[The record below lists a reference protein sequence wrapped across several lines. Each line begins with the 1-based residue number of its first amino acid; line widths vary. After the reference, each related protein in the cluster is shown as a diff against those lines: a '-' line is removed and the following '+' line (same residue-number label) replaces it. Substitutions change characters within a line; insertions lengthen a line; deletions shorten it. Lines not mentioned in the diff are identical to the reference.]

1 MTISEHSQLTLFEA
15 EALETSRSSAEA
27 FPVRT
32 CRSLESELASRVR
45 DLVFGRSSPGSFA
58 KYDPSSSSWKTSE
71 ACFLPEW
78 DEYSE
83 TWPRSGT
90 IAGGIAFQL
99 QPLVPPISAN
109 GSGSSDTNDRWPTP
123 QASDNRQRGT
133 QKATARRLEMG
144 KQIGLEAAVKFFPT
158 VTRHTAKE
166 NGYPAEYTRRTVNLG
181 AIFVDREQNTGTL
194 NPDWVEWMMGYPV
207 GWTRLTG
214 WSSRKASR
222 ALRKGSKTAPKG

>member
-1 MTISEHSQLTLFEA
+1 MTTSEHSQLTLFEA
-15 EALETSRSSAEA
+15 EELPVSTSSVEA
-27 FPVRT
+27 SPAKTFP
-32 CRSLESELASRVR
+32 SLASELALKVR
-45 DLVFGRSSPGSFA
+45 ALVSGQSMPGSFA
-58 KYDPSSSSWKTSE
+58 IYDRNSSSWKTSE
-71 ACFLPEW
+71 VCFLPEW
-78 DEYSE
+78 EEYSE

-90 IAGGIAFQL
+90 IVGGIASQQ

-109 GSGSSDTNDRWPTP
+109 ASGSSDTNDRWPTP

-133 QKATARRLEMG
+133 ANATARRLEMG

-158 VTRHTAKE
+158 PTRHTAKE

-181 AIFVDREQNTGTL
+181 AIFVDREQGTGTL

-222 ALRKGSKTAPKG
+222 ALRKGSRTERRD

>member
-1 MTISEHSQLTLFEA
+1 MKTSEHSQLTLFDSEELTA
-15 EALETSRSSAEA
+15 SISSAEA
-27 FPVRT
+27 FPAKT
-32 CRSLESELASRVR
+32 FPSLESELALRVR
-45 DLVFGRSSPGSFA
+45 DLVFGQSSPGSFA
-58 KYDPSSSSWKTSE
+58 TYDPNSSSWKTSE
-71 ACFLPEW
+71 ACFLLDW

-90 IAGGIAFQL
+90 IVGGIASQR

-109 GSGSSDTNDRWPTP
+109 ASGSSGTEERWPTP

-133 QKATARRLEMG
+133 QNATARRLEMG

-158 VTRHTAKE
+158 PTRHTAKE

-181 AIFVDREQNTGTL
+181 AIFVDREKSTGTL

-214 WSSRKASR
+214 WSSRQASR
-222 ALRKGSKTAPKG
+222 ALRKASRTERKG